1 MSKEHYQK
9 MLTENI
15 TKTYK
20 KASDNFKNDIDLEGS
35 VIARKV
41 DIADRMEVFAER
53 KPFITLKDHKSHV
66 DTKPTCRLINPAKG
80 EMGIVSQQVL

>member
-1 MSKEHYQK
+1 

-20 KASDNFKNDIDLEGS
+20 KANDNLKNDIDLEGS
-35 VIARKV
+35 VIARKL

-53 KPFITLKDHKSHV
+53 KTISPTLILNPHV
-66 DTKPTCRLINPAKG
+66 AW
-80 EMGIVSQQVL
+80 